1 MKSNYKRLGDYIRQ
15 VDVRNVE
22 DKRYE
27 LLGVS
32 VEKCF
37 ISSIANTVG
46 TDWHNYKIIKR
57 GQFCYI
63 PDTSRRGDKI
73 GIAHL
78 VDREIGLVSAVYTVF
93 EVWNKE
99 LMPEYLML
107 WFKRP
112 EFDRY
117 ARYRS
122 HGSVR
127 EIFDWEEMCNV
138 ELPVPPIDEQEII
151 VDAYETIERRIAL
164 KRKINDNLADTAQ
177 AIYRRTFKDD
187 IDAAN
192 LPENWHF
199 SALGDVANLSAG
211 GDRPAVFSDHQTE
224 SCPVPIFS
232 NGIEDEGLY
241 GFTDKAKICEE
252 SVTVSARGTVGC
264 VFLREEP
271 YVPIVRLISVVP
283 NKVYVTAKYLYFTLS
298 SSDLHST
305 GTSQQQITVPDFKKR
320 QILVPCN
327 SAMADFMSNVEPL
340 FASIQ
345 QNKEEIKILSALQSN
360 FLAILSRKLSFIKAH
375 FELLGKIYG

>member
-99 LMPEYLML
+99 LMPECLML

-117 ARYRS
+117 ARYHS

-138 ELPVPPIDEQEII
+138 ELPVPPIEEQEKI
-151 VDAYETIERRIAL
+151 VDAYQKIETRIAL
-164 KRKINDNLADTAQ
+164 KKKINENLEKQ
-177 AIYRRTFKDD
+177 AIAMFHKLFDDQNTWNDGAFADLGEIVGGATPSKEKAEYFCDNGIVWLTPKDLTSTGLKFIYKGETDITKTAYQSCSTKIMPQGTVLLTSRAPVGSVAIAMVDLCTNQGFKSIVPKEKIGTAYVYYFLKENKQLLDSYSSGTTFMEISGNVLKS
-187 IDAAN
+187 IPTKIPPCS
-192 LPENWHF
+192 LTKKF
-199 SALGDVANLSAG
+199 TQL
-211 GDRPAVFSDHQTE
+211 
-224 SCPVPIFS
+224 CKPIFS
-232 NGIEDEGLY
+232 YQSKLEFEIMKLNQLLAVINSSL
-241 GFTDKAKICEE
+241 
-252 SVTVSARGTVGC
+252 VSC
-264 VFLREEP
+264 
-271 YVPIVRLISVVP
+271 
-283 NKVYVTAKYLYFTLS
+283 
-298 SSDLHST
+298 
-305 GTSQQQITVPDFKKR
+305 
-320 QILVPCN
+320 
-327 SAMADFMSNVEPL
+327 
-340 FASIQ
+340 
-345 QNKEEIKILSALQSN
+345 
-360 FLAILSRKLSFIKAH
+360 
-375 FELLGKIYG
+375 